1 MPDRRLLRLVT
12 ALLLAWVAFD
22 LAAIDTCAL
31 DVGSGRA
38 STQTS
43 MASPDSRGAV
53 AHRQAVLHPDHC
65 FCHGLSTGADTSAA
79 LIDPFFT
86 GGAVPDAPPGNLLQA
101 ATALYHPPQLLA

>member
-1 MPDRRLLRLVT
+1 VPEHRILRIVT

-31 DVGSGRA
+31 DAG
-38 STQTS
+38 TS
-43 MASPDSRGAV
+43 PATARTSIARPDSSGAV
-53 AHRQAVLHPDHC
+53 AHRHAVLHSDHC

-79 LIDPFFT
+79 LVDPFFM
-86 GGAVPDAPPGNLLQA
+86 GGAVPDAPPGHLLQA